1 MSGTALTVGK
11 IGYRPDEAARVM
23 GVGRTTVYKLLRSR
37 ELAAKKIGAATIIP
51 ESELRRFL
59 SSAADYTVRSA

>member
-37 ELAAKKIGAATIIP
+37 ELAAKKVGAATVIP

-59 SSAADYTVRSA
+59 SSAADSPARSA